1 LEIGHK
7 LTLNQ
12 VTFIMLI
19 VTLTAPMAIFWHGG
33 GYDGSSWHIYISIIA
48 ITWVYLP
55 PDQGITVF
63 GISSGGFIILN
74 PAVILTT
81 SIFWVFHAL
90 FALYVI
96 RYYQERISKRSVLL
110 IGGFTLLLPLMNTI
124 QALEF
129 LWRSELIVY
138 IGPIP
143 IQLILGLLLIRL
155 KTREKDVTTEDT
167 YSSSEPW

>member
-1 LEIGHK
+1 MEIGHK

-12 VTFIMLI
+12 VTFIMII
-19 VTLTAPMAIFWHGG
+19 VTLTAPMAVFWHGG
-33 GYDGSSWHIYISIIA
+33 GYDDSSWHIYISIIA
-48 ITWVYLP
+48 ITWVYLHL
-55 PDQGITVF
+55 DKGITVF
-63 GISSGGFIILN
+63 GISSEGLIILN
-74 PAVILTT
+74 PTAIITT

-90 FALYVI
+90 FALYII
-96 RYYQERISKRSVLL
+96 RYYQEQTSKRSVLL

-124 QALEF
+124 QALDF
-129 LWRSELIVY
+129 LRMSGLIVY

-143 IQLILGLLLIRL
+143 IQLIIGLLVIRL